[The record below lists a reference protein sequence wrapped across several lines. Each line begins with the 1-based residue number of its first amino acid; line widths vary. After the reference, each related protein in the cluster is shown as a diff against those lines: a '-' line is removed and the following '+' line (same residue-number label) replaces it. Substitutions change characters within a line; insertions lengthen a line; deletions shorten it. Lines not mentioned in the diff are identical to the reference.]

1 MKQFFLTFAAV
12 LLGGFVLLMIPFIII
27 SAIATA
33 SMSKSSTEVE
43 PGTVLKIDLSEAIT
57 DRDTDT
63 PANRVRGYI
72 SGEDGTSHGIN
83 TLREK
88 LDMAAEDEN
97 VCAIMLTGSGVGADF
112 ANMRDIRRAIQE
124 FKEASQKP
132 VYYFGTAITS
142 GVEYVASAAD
152 SIFVAPSGSVLLM
165 GCTTGK
171 LYFKRLGE
179 KYGIGFDVIKH
190 GKYKSAVE
198 PYFRDSMSDEDREQ
212 SLRFLSVIWGE
223 MRDSIASGRGI
234 KPETIDSYV
243 DELKGVSCEAKA
255 AVEAGLIDGEAY
267 YDQFEDKLR
276 RAAGL
281 KADEE
286 VKIASIFDYKE
297 GDDQPDLGLSKSKEK
312 VAIVYAEGQ
321 IYDGKGSGDDANIY
335 GDDLAKTL
343 RSLRK
348 DKDVKAVVMRV
359 NSPGGSALASDIIWR
374 EVALLKQEKP
384 VVVSMGGYA
393 ASGGYYISC
402 AASHI
407 VAEANTLTGSIGV
420 FGMVPNVAKLAD
432 NAGISYDYVSTSK
445 NPLVST
451 FTPLSQ
457 PVMAALTNS
466 IETTYKRFVSRVS
479 EGRDLP
485 FATVDSLGGGR
496 VWTGADAVANGLV
509 DKLGNLDDAIYM
521 AVEEAGLSDD
531 YVTEDYPKLDDS
543 MTAVMKQLGLSVRAG
558 VGKALLGKE
567 YEQAERFKDMMGNS
581 PEGFAWAICDMEVH

>member
-72 SGEDGTSHGIN
+72 GGEDGTSHGIN

-97 VCAIMLTGSGVGADF
+97 VCAIMLTGSGIGADF

-132 VYYFGTAITS
+132 VYYYGPVVTN

-152 SIFVAPSGSVLLM
+152 SIFVTPSGSVMLT
-165 GCTTGK
+165 GCTMGK

-223 MRDSIASGRGI
+223 IRDSIASGRGI
-234 KPETIDSYV
+234 KPETIDAYV
-243 DELKGVSCEAKA
+243 DDLKGVSCEASA

-276 RAAGL
+276 GAAGL
-281 KADEE
+281 KADDK
-286 VKIASIFDYKE
+286 VKISSIFDYKE
-297 GDDQPDLGLSKSKEK
+297 GDEQPDLGLSKSKEK

-321 IYDGKGSGDDANIY
+321 IYDGKGDGDDANIY

-343 RSLRK
+343 RALRK

-374 EVALLKQEKP
+374 EVSLLKQEKP

-402 AASHI
+402 AANHI

-420 FGMVPNVAKLAD
+420 FGMVPNVAKMAD
-432 NAGISYDYVSTSK
+432 NAGISYDYVSTAK
-445 NPLVST
+445 NPLVTT
-451 FTPLSQ
+451 FSPLSQ
-457 PVMAALTNS
+457 PVLAALTSS

-479 EGRDLP
+479 EGRDMP
-485 FATVDSLGGGR
+485 FAKVDSLGGGR
-496 VWTGADAVANGLV
+496 VWTGADAVAKGLV

-558 VGKALLGKE
+558 IGKALLGKE
-567 YEQAERFKDMMGNS
+567 FEQAERFKEMMSNS
-581 PEGFAWAICDMEVH
+581 PEGFAWAICDMEVR

>member
-33 SMSKSSTEVE
+33 SMSKSSTEAE
-43 PGTVLKIDLSEAIT
+43 PGTVLKIDLSESIT

-88 LDMAAEDEN
+88 LDMAAEDDN
-97 VCAIMLTGSGVGADF
+97 ICAIMLTGTGVGADF

-132 VYYFGTAITS
+132 VYYFGAVVTNGI
-142 GVEYVASAAD
+142 EYVASAAD
-152 SIFVAPSGSVLLM
+152 SIFVAPSGTVMLT

-276 RAAGL
+276 RVAGL
-281 KADEE
+281 KADEK

-297 GDDQPDLGLSKSKEK
+297 GDEQPDLGLSKSKEK

-321 IYDGKGSGDDANIY
+321 IYDGKGNGDDANIY

-402 AASHI
+402 AANHI

-457 PVMAALTNS
+457 PVLTAITNS
-466 IETTYKRFVSRVS
+466 IEMTYKRFVSRVS

-543 MTAVMKQLGLSVRAG
+543 MTAVMKQLGFSVRAG
-558 VGKALLGKE
+558 IGKALLGKE
-567 YEQAERFKDMMGNS
+567 YEQAERFKEMMENS
-581 PEGFAWAICDMEVH
+581 PEGFAWAICDMEVR